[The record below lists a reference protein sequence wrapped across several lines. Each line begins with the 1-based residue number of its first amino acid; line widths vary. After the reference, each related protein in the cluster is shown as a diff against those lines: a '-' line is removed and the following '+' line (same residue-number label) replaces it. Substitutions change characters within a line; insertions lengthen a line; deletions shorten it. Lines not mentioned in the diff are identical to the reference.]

1 MQKEGEKIPP
11 LLCFHFFPPSLL
23 PPSHICTLPVK
34 FLITRH
40 LSSSRGRN
48 CRRDSTGCTLAA
60 VISLKMF
67 DSHPDVISATFML
80 HSCGGGGGG
89 RDKTRFLQNSQ
100 CQRNQR
106 HPMCEDN
113 KRQALCTGESNP
125 VIISAAVLAALQI
138 QSSPFFTLMKNTRCS
153 GTFHAQCGVRKT
165 AKNSRSVES
174 D

>member
-48 CRRDSTGCTLAA
+48 CRRESTGCTLAA

-67 DSHPDVISATFML
+67 DSHPDVISVTFML
-80 HSCGGGGGG
+80 HSCGGG
-89 RDKTRFLQNSQ
+89 
-100 CQRNQR
+100 
-106 HPMCEDN
+106 E
-113 KRQALCTGESNP
+113 GEETKHVSY
-125 VIISAAVLAALQI
+125 
-138 QSSPFFTLMKNTRCS
+138 
-153 GTFHAQCGVRKT
+153 KT
-165 AKNSRSVES
+165 ANAKEISVTQCARIIRGRHCALES
-174 D
+174 PTLSLFQQLSLPRCKFSPPHFLP